1 MNYTLHQLLILAK
14 VAECQSITRAAEALH
29 LSQPAVSV
37 QLKNLQEQFKIPLFH
52 IRAKRVFMTDFGNE
66 LVQTTL
72 EIAAQLE
79 SFNYRAKGASGKLSG
94 KLSISIVSTGK
105 YIMPYF
111 LQSFLAQNP
120 EVELRMDVTN
130 KAGVISA
137 LDHSDAE
144 LALVSALPR
153 QLKIA
158 ELPLLQNHLF
168 WVVGPQFQIEKASY
182 SPEILK
188 TMPLIF
194 REAGSAT
201 RAVMEQVCD
210 RKKVGGTKE
219 LVLTTNEAIKQAIMA
234 GLGCSV
240 MPLIG
245 LKHEL
250 ASGDLQL
257 LPVKGLPVVTQWR
270 LIWLSTRPLSPVA
283 AAYLAHLQ
291 NNREQV
297 YEEHF
302 AWTSAYLHPVKL

>member
-1 MNYTLHQLLILAK
+1 MDYTLHQLLILAK

-52 IRAKRVFMTDFGNE
+52 IRSKRVFMTDFGNE

-72 EIAAQLE
+72 HIANQLE
-79 SFNYRAKGASGKLSG
+79 SFNFRAKGASGKLSG

-111 LQSFLAQNP
+111 LQAFLAQNP

-130 KAGVISA
+130 KAGVINA
-137 LDHSDAE
+137 LDQSEAE

-153 QLKIA
+153 QLKVL

-168 WVVGPQFQIEKASY
+168 WVVGPQ
-182 SPEILK
+182 LK
-188 TMPLIF
+188 IDKHRDAAQTLKELPLIF
-194 REAGSAT
+194 RESGSAT
-201 RAVMEQVCD
+201 RSVMEQVCD

-219 LVLTTNEAIKQAIMA
+219 LVLTSNEAIKQAIMA

-245 LKHEL
+245 LKYEL
-250 ASGDLQL
+250 ASGDLKL
-257 LPVKGLPVVTQWR
+257 LPVKGMPMITQWR

-283 AAYLAHLQ
+283 KAYLAHLQ
-291 NNREQV
+291 NNRQEV
-297 YEEHF
+297 YAQHF
-302 AWTSAYLHPVKL
+302 SWTAAYLTNPAH